1 MTANNNNSSNLQWIL
16 PFVLLNALLLVELL
30 VVGLRV
36 DAQTLASKVGVL
48 ALVLSNMGHLHDL
61 YLSLWWPFLI
71 Y

>member
-1 MTANNNNSSNLQWIL
+1 MTANNNNGSNLQWIL
-16 PFVLLNALLLVELL
+16 PFVLLTALLLVVLL

-36 DAQTLASKVGVL
+36 DAQTLASKDGVL

>member
-1 MTANNNNSSNLQWIL
+1 
-16 PFVLLNALLLVELL
+16 LLVELL

-36 DAQTLASKVGVL
+36 DAQTLASKDGVL